1 MALGMLCQ
9 PSGNLGVRSMTAA
22 KLKSPIEAEKEIAEI
37 FRNGGQCGISVREEG
52 AFADEGWLR
61 LGTVRLAL
69 DPQQSGESREKTD
82 LASLVKLG
90 AFEWCLP
97 KMETVRDELRQHL
110 DTDKDKSLSRVL
122 DDISSIGIRTGL
134 LHPFF
139 DPAALEDMPYKRLT
153 TVVSDTSGVLQGG
166 LDFVARHLHPAAR
179 VKIPAIVHM
188 ELVNSAERFFSLR
201 RSGRK
206 KKNSTRRQ
214 HELGEHLRSQGG
226 QRALLRLELQTDTE
240 VERTFLLGDPL
251 RSAFT
256 TERGELSELNLA
268 VPIKSYVDRLILEAT
283 RHHQAESGPSHEVR
297 LLTSDQGLAR
307 MALAEGVAP
316 LYFMAIKA
324 EDFFGNRLTGR
335 TFDPFTGE
343 VRGTSLAAVLWELAT
358 AFGSAQLENEDEKTA
373 FKVFALGRELSWSP
387 YHSVDDLLWCESTLA
402 SSASNVVDGGRELA
416 DSDLQ
421 AGRPVYKP
429 VPSQSPVSSR
439 KLVLLRFNVGQLF
452 RLVCALD
459 DNQSMTVE
467 EVVEALGIKNHRGS
481 NEYRRFLVSADLVS
495 IEEQVWRAKPQL
507 GKLSAALRNE
517 RTEEIH
523 EVLYAASP
531 PYAAFVAFIKD
542 LKIGQTLDPSHLKRG
557 RPTYRT
563 LGEITLLC
571 AEVHGE
577 GIYPTP
583 ITPSAAEFAP
593 LALKRYG
600 ELEGSGGLVA
610 TGAWLESLIRKDGIH
625 PELTRRC
632 LDEASR
638 NGLLHRS
645 TEGSTLQIRYDDHI
659 LHVLRSES
667 QMPSVVPIHLYR
679 GDYLIPGKASVS
691 LRLEDAKQ

>member
-1 MALGMLCQ
+1 
-9 PSGNLGVRSMTAA
+9 MTAA

-37 FRNGGQCGISVREEG
+37 FRDGGQCAISVQEES
-52 AFADEGWLR
+52 AFADGRWLR
-61 LGTVRLAL
+61 LGTVRLARA
-69 DPQQSGESREKTD
+69 PQQSGESGEKTD
-82 LASLVKLG
+82 LAPLVKLG

-97 KMETVRDELRQHL
+97 KMETVHDELRQRL
-110 DTDKDKSLSRVL
+110 GIERDKSLSRLL
-122 DDISSIGIRTGL
+122 DDISSIGIRAGL
-134 LHPFF
+134 LHPLF

-188 ELVNSAERFFSLR
+188 ELVNSADRFFRLR
-201 RSGRK
+201 RSDRK
-206 KKNSTRRQ
+206 KKPTRRQ
-214 HELGEHLRSQGG
+214 HELGEHLKSQGG
-226 QRALLRLELQTDTE
+226 QRAVLRLELQTDTE

-251 RSAFT
+251 RSAFGADS
-256 TERGELSELNLA
+256 GELSDLNLS

-283 RHHQAESGPSHEVR
+283 RHHQAQSGPTHEVR

-316 LYFMAIKA
+316 LYFMATKA
-324 EDFFGNRLTGR
+324 KDFFGTHLTGR

-358 AFGSAQLENEDEKTA
+358 AFGSAQLENEAEKTA
-373 FKVFALGRELSWSP
+373 FRVSALGREMSWSP
-387 YHSVDDLLWCESTLA
+387 YHSVDDLLWCESKLA
-402 SSASNVVDGGRELA
+402 STASNVVNGGRELVA
-416 DSDLQ
+416 SDPQ
-421 AGRPVYKP
+421 AALPEDKLE
-429 VPSQSPVSSR
+429 PSQSLASSQN
-439 KLVLLRFNVGQLF
+439 LTLFRFDVGQLF
-452 RLVCALD
+452 RLICALD
-459 DNQSMTVE
+459 DRQSMMVE
-467 EVVEALGIKNHRGS
+467 EVIEALGIKNPRRS
-481 NEYRRFLVSADLVS
+481 DEYRRFLVSADLIS
-495 IEEQVWRAKPQL
+495 IEGQVWRAGPQL

-523 EVLYAASP
+523 GVLHAASP
-531 PYAAFVAFIKD
+531 SYAAFVAFIEE
-542 LKIGQTLDPSHLKRG
+542 LKIGQTLDPSHLRRG
-557 RPTYRT
+557 MPTYRT

-571 AEVHGE
+571 AEVRGE

-583 ITPSAAEFAP
+583 VTPSAAEFAP

-600 ELEGSGGLVA
+600 ELESGDGLVA

-625 PELTRRC
+625 PELARRC
-632 LDEASR
+632 LDESSR
-638 NGLLHRS
+638 NGLLRRS
-645 TEGSTLQIRYDDHI
+645 TEGSTLQIRHDDHI
-659 LHVLRSES
+659 LYVLRSES